1 MQCLL
6 SESQVAIKVNLY
18 LVDINIEI
26 TFIIRGDIMEIPNV
40 GGKHNLKVDNLDYMV
55 NKNSEQLQSNLKN
68 VPPLTDRDK
77 NQETIFSTE
86 ELDQISKIIEQRL
99 EKLSQIFKGEAHFE
113 IDRDL
118 DILIIKII
126 EKGTEKVIRQIPPE
140 VSLKLARALNELE
153 GILFDEKA

>member
-1 MQCLL
+1 
-6 SESQVAIKVNLY
+6 
-18 LVDINIEI
+18 
-26 TFIIRGDIMEIPNV
+26 MEIPNV
-40 GGKHNLKVDNLDYMV
+40 GG
-55 NKNSEQLQSNLKN
+55 SFNLKN
-68 VPPLTDRDK
+68 ENIDFIINKNRDLLLGYPK
-77 NQETIFSTE
+77 DPMFENLDEQTREATVSSE

-126 EKGTEKVIRQIPPE
+126 ERETERIIRQIPPE

-153 GILFDEKA
+153 GILFDERA

>member
-1 MQCLL
+1 M
-6 SESQVAIKVNLY
+6 A
-18 LVDINIEI
+18 
-26 TFIIRGDIMEIPNV
+26 MEIPNV
-40 GGKHNLKVDNLDYMV
+40 GG
-55 NKNSEQLQSNLKN
+55 SFNLKN
-68 VPPLTDRDK
+68 ENIDFIINKNRDLLLGYPK
-77 NQETIFSTE
+77 DPMVENLDEQTREATVSSE

-126 EKGTEKVIRQIPPE
+126 ERETERIIRQIPPE

-153 GILFDEKA
+153 GILFDERA

>member
-1 MQCLL
+1 
-6 SESQVAIKVNLY
+6 
-18 LVDINIEI
+18 
-26 TFIIRGDIMEIPNV
+26 MEIPNV
-40 GGKHNLKVDNLDYMV
+40 GG
-55 NKNSEQLQSNLKN
+55 SFNLKN
-68 VPPLTDRDK
+68 ENLDFIINKNRDLLLGYPK
-77 NQETIFSTE
+77 YVMDENLDEQTREAAVSSE

-126 EKGTEKVIRQIPPE
+126 ERETERIIRQIPPE

-153 GILFDEKA
+153 GILFDERA

>member
-1 MQCLL
+1 M
-6 SESQVAIKVNLY
+6 A
-18 LVDINIEI
+18 
-26 TFIIRGDIMEIPNV
+26 MEIPNV
-40 GGKHNLKVDNLDYMV
+40 GG
-55 NKNSEQLQSNLKN
+55 SFNLKN
-68 VPPLTDRDK
+68 ENLDFIINKNRDLLLGYPK
-77 NQETIFSTE
+77 YVMDENLDEQTREAAVSSE

-126 EKGTEKVIRQIPPE
+126 ERETERIIRQIPPE

-153 GILFDEKA
+153 GILFDERA

>member
-1 MQCLL
+1 
-6 SESQVAIKVNLY
+6 
-18 LVDINIEI
+18 
-26 TFIIRGDIMEIPNV
+26 MEIPNV
-40 GGKHNLKVDNLDYMV
+40 GG
-55 NKNSEQLQSNLKN
+55 SFNLKN
-68 VPPLTDRDK
+68 ENIDFIINKNRDLLLGYPK
-77 NQETIFSTE
+77 DPMVENLDEQTREATVSSE

-126 EKGTEKVIRQIPPE
+126 ERETERIIRQIPPE

-153 GILFDEKA
+153 GILFDERA

>member
-1 MQCLL
+1 F
-6 SESQVAIKVNLY
+6 
-18 LVDINIEI
+18 DI
-26 TFIIRGDIMEIPNV
+26 FIVGGEMAMEIPNV
-40 GGKHNLKVDNLDYMV
+40 GG
-55 NKNSEQLQSNLKN
+55 SFNLKN
-68 VPPLTDRDK
+68 ENIDFIINKNRDLLLGYPK
-77 NQETIFSTE
+77 DPMVENLDEQTREATVSSE

-126 EKGTEKVIRQIPPE
+126 ERETERIIRQIPPE

-153 GILFDEKA
+153 GILFDERA

>member
-1 MQCLL
+1 MV
-6 SESQVAIKVNLY
+6 E
-18 LVDINIEI
+18 
-26 TFIIRGDIMEIPNV
+26 
-40 GGKHNLKVDNLDYMV
+40 NLD
-55 NKNSEQLQSNLKN
+55 EQTREATVS
-68 VPPLTDRDK
+68 
-77 NQETIFSTE
+77 SE

-126 EKGTEKVIRQIPPE
+126 ERETERIIRQIPPE

-153 GILFDEKA
+153 GILFDERA

>member
-1 MQCLL
+1 M
-6 SESQVAIKVNLY
+6 A
-18 LVDINIEI
+18 
-26 TFIIRGDIMEIPNV
+26 MEIPNV
-40 GGKHNLKVDNLDYMV
+40 GG
-55 NKNSEQLQSNLKN
+55 SFNLKN
-68 VPPLTDRDK
+68 ENLDFIINKNRDLLLGYPK
-77 NQETIFSTE
+77 DPMVENLDEQTREATVSSE

-126 EKGTEKVIRQIPPE
+126 ERETERIIRQIPPE

-153 GILFDEKA
+153 GILFDERA